1 MALAPYDGQESLC
14 RIRYIPRVRLD
25 RKTTRPPAH
34 RQKGPALQR
43 IFRTLVTA
51 ALLALAI
58 IALAAP
64 AQAVGHIGGGVG
76 VGLGAL
82 VGLVSALGV
91 RL

>member
-1 MALAPYDGQESLC
+1 M
-14 RIRYIPRVRLD
+14 
-25 RKTTRPPAH
+25 
-34 RQKGPALQR
+34 QR